1 MQVLRCTRKNLD
13 SNWVN
18 QEALRITSLL
28 SASKPV
34 RIILFGSAAENKMT
48 DQSDFDFLV
57 VHSTEDAIKNAQK
70 DLRPHYPLSEY
81 PVDIIWLTV
90 AEFEAKRDVGGIS
103 FIAAREGKMLFES
116 TGEEHDQI
124 KKV

>member
-1 MQVLRCTRKNLD
+1 MQVLRCTRKSLD
-13 SNWVN
+13 PNWVN
-18 QEALRITSLL
+18 HEALRITALL

-57 VHSTEDAIKNAQK
+57 VHSTQDAIKKAQK
-70 DLRPHYPLSEY
+70 DLHPHYPLSEY

-90 AEFEAKRDVGGIS
+90 AEFEAKREIGGVS
-103 FIAAREGKMLFES
+103 FIAAREGKILFES
-116 TGEEHDQI
+116 IGADHDQI
-124 KKV
+124 KKI